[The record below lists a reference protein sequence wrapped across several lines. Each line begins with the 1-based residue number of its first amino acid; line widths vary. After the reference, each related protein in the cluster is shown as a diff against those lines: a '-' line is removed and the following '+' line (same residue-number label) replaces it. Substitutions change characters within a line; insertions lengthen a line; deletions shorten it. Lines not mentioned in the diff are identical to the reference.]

1 MAIGELLFSI
11 SFGGVL
17 IVVGIVSKLLLD
29 RIYTK

>member
-1 MAIGELLFSI
+1 MAIGEFLFSI

-17 IVVGIVSKLLLD
+17 IIVGIISKFLLD

>member
-11 SFGGVL
+11 SFGGAL
-17 IVVGIVSKLLLD
+17 IVVGIISKLILD

>member
-1 MAIGELLFSI
+1 MAVGELLFSI

-17 IVVGIVSKLLLD
+17 IVVGILSKFILD